1 MDDKHVH
8 EWYTA
13 GTFEGVTVAAC
24 GGVGCDAYLE
34 SGEIAQRLNATE
46 RLSAEA
52 ARGASHYIRQ
62 ILEWAIPEL
71 TGKKATITHSE
82 LEDYASALEGA
93 TP

>member
-46 RLSAEA
+46 QLTEQGAFELYLILHGEA
-52 ARGASHYIRQ
+52 LKRGA
-62 ILEWAIPEL
+62 
-71 TGKKATITHSE
+71 
-82 LEDYASALEGA
+82 ALRAYYMALKDGEE
-93 TP
+93 